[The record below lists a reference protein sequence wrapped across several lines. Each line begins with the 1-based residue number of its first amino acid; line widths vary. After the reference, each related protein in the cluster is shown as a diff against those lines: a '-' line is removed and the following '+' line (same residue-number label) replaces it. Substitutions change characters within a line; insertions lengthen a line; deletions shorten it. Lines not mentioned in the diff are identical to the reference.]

1 MHTPDAAPPASTATS
16 AGLRRV
22 TAAAVT
28 LVAGIAAV
36 VSYRHG
42 LEVVRAAGENGW
54 VAYLV
59 PGSADGVIFAASMV
73 ILSAAK
79 SRTRVPRLAIIGL
92 AFGIGATLAMNVAAG
107 ARHGT
112 AGALVSAMPAV
123 ALVVAYELLMVLVRG
138 ARTSAAPGQPAA
150 TVIRC
155 PHPVA
160 RTPED
165 AVVAAY
171 LHGRDCLGEAPSKR
185 QLSAITGV
193 HRDKVAKL
201 VEPHEPTKAVPELSV
216 NGSGATR

>member
-1 MHTPDAAPPASTATS
+1 VNDTDSLDTATARPG
-16 AGLRRV
+16 AGLRRI
-22 TAAAVT
+22 TAAVVV

-42 LEVVRAAGENGW
+42 LEVVRAAGETGR

-79 SRTRVPRLAIIGL
+79 NHVRVPRLAIVGL

-107 ARHGT
+107 ARHGI

-123 ALVVAYELLMVLVRG
+123 ALVLAYELLMILVRG
-138 ARTSAAPGQPAA
+138 GQPAA
-150 TVIRC
+150 PRGQKADTDRPC
-155 PHPVA
+155 PHGVA
-160 RTPED
+160 KTPDE
-165 AVVAAY
+165 AIVNRW
-171 LHGRDCLGEAPSKR
+171 LHARDCEGETLSRR
-185 QLSAITGV
+185 QLAADFGM

-201 VEPHEPTKAVPELSV
+201 VAPYAEKGPRPVLSV
-216 NGSGATR
+216 NGSGPS

>member
-1 MHTPDAAPPASTATS
+1 VNDTDSLDTATARPG
-16 AGLRRV
+16 AGLRRI
-22 TAAAVT
+22 TAAVVV

-42 LEVVRAAGENGW
+42 LEVVRAAGETGR

-79 SRTRVPRLAIIGL
+79 NHVRVPRLAIVGL

-107 ARHGT
+107 ARHGL

-123 ALVVAYELLMVLVRG
+123 ALVLAYELLMILVRG
-138 ARTSAAPGQPAA
+138 GRPSVPSGQAPA
-150 TVIRC
+150 TVIHC
-155 PHPVA
+155 PHGVA
-160 RTPED
+160 KD
-165 AVVAAY
+165 AEGNVVNLF
-171 LHGRDCLGEAPSKR
+171 LHGRDCIGEEPSKR

-201 VEPHEPTKAVPELSV
+201 VAPHDPQKIAPEPSL
-216 NGSGATR
+216 NGSGPA

>member
-1 MHTPDAAPPASTATS
+1 MYIDDTPEAATPPPG

-22 TAAAVT
+22 TAAVVV

-42 LEVVRAAGENGW
+42 LEVVQAAGETGR

-59 PGSADGVIFAASMV
+59 PASADGVIFAASMV

-79 SRTRVPRLAIIGL
+79 NRTRVPPLAIAGL

-107 ARHGT
+107 ARHGL

-123 ALVVAYELLMVLVRG
+123 ALVLAYELLMILVRG
-138 ARTSAAPGQPAA
+138 GQPAKTRGQAPA
-150 TVIRC
+150 TDKPC
-155 PHPVA
+155 PHGVA
-160 RTPED
+160 TNPDEAIVNRW
-165 AVVAAY
+165 
-171 LHGRDCLGEAPSKR
+171 LHGRDCEGEAPSRR
-185 QLSAITGV
+185 QLAADFGV

-201 VEPHEPTKAVPELSV
+201 VAPHDVRESAGEPSL
-216 NGSGATR
+216 NGSGPA